1 MTWAGGTFEALSAEK
16 IDAVVVLWKSQ
27 GRCLVTSFNGTSMLP
42 SIAPGQAVT
51 VCCGVEPMV
60 GDVAVFRYGDQV
72 GVHRVVLRSDDWL
85 LTWGD
90 NNPLPDDPVSLARLV
105 GTIREVPPASRSLR
119 RRLVLW
125 FLGSPRQTIDA
136 LTYRVGLVY
145 RARAV
150 WRQGPLVFAGTLLR
164 ALLRRIRSR

>member
-1 MTWAGGTFEALSAEK
+1 
-16 IDAVVVLWKSQ
+16 
-27 GRCLVTSFNGTSMLP
+27 
-42 SIAPGQAVT
+42 
-51 VCCGVEPMV
+51 MV

-72 GVHRVVLRSDDWL
+72 GVHRVVLRSDHWL

-90 NNPLPDDPVSLARLV
+90 NNPLPDDPVLLARLV
-105 GTIREVPPASRSLR
+105 GTIREVPPGSRSLQ

-125 FLGSPRQTIDA
+125 FLGSPQQTIDA
-136 LTYRVGLVY
+136 LTHRVRLVY

-164 ALLRRIRSR
+164 ALLRRIWSC